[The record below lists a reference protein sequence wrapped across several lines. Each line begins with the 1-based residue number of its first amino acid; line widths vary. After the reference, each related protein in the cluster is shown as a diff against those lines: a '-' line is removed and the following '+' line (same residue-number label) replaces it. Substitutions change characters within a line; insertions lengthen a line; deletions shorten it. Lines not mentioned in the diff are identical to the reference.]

1 MVYITGDTHGDFSR
15 LYGIKFNK
23 NEFIPKYFSNG
34 YEIIRDYCKQQDIE
48 RNGYLYC
55 PKCDSDDIVILKGN
69 GQNIKFLDEIGVMC
83 NDCAKVYGFSN
94 VQYYS
99 GRPREL

>member
-1 MVYITGDTHGDFSR
+1 MVYITDDTHGDFSR

-34 YEIIRDYCKQQDIE
+34 Y
-48 RNGYLYC
+48 LYC

-69 GQNIKFLDEIGVMC
+69 GQNIRCLDEIGVMC